1 MCFVNY
7 LRGMTLDPILNCGR
21 WAERDLI
28 AKIKSENDLTTSQEQ
43 RECIDE
49 TSDKR
54 GETSDKRG
62 DGFGGRNDDIFGT
75 GFRFG

>member
-1 MCFVNY
+1 VRTGIRKTISRY
-7 LRGMTLDPILNCGR
+7 VDPKSNCGR

-54 GETSDKRG
+54 G